1 MGQIDARVGWNA
13 EIKTQWKSRLL
24 QLPPELGG
32 SAGGHAVSEVE
43 DWGYVS
49 RTIRTRLEPIP
60 LVSIALTLLDAILL
74 GALEI
79 LILLLAGDALNALIV
94 VVLVGSADGGVGAL

>member
-1 MGQIDARVGWNA
+1 
-13 EIKTQWKSRLL
+13 
-24 QLPPELGG
+24 
-32 SAGGHAVSEVE
+32 
-43 DWGYVS
+43 
-49 RTIRTRLEPIP
+49 LEPIP
-60 LVSIALTLLDAILL
+60 SVSIALTLLDAILL